1 MMITSC
7 GVEGLGSGDAGLFH
21 SQATSRDSIA
31 MLVPGTSGKGP
42 DIDVA
47 VARSC
52 CSLARPPCGLAALA
66 FTDNLPGRIR
76 HRFIFMIRAN

>member
-1 MMITSC
+1 MGTQDSSTVKQRVAI
-7 GVEGLGSGDAGLFH
+7 V
-21 SQATSRDSIA
+21 SRC
-31 MLVPGTSGKGP
+31 LVPGTSGKGP